1 MKKWLEYL
9 VSELFSNRKCR
20 GLGPWL
26 GRPRLLW
33 LMVNQGAR
41 GGGSSS
47 EIGLVATL
55 KHGSSPAGLQQRE
68 GKHGNLGSGLTGA
81 RAAVERRHD
90 GGDERWW
97 LELSARVKEGAREL
111 EREGK
116 RGGEGQGCSSP
127 FYRARRE
134 AEVAGIGGVAAVNG
148 VLNGAITGVK
158 EGGNAAE

>member
-55 KHGSSPAGLQQRE
+55 KHGSSPAGPQQRE
-68 GKHGNLGSGLTGA
+68 GKHGISAPASPGLGRRWRGDTMEATNGGGL
-81 RAAVERRHD
+81 
-90 GGDERWW
+90 
-97 LELSARVKEGAREL
+97 
-111 EREGK
+111 
-116 RGGEGQGCSSP
+116 SS
-127 FYRARRE
+127 
-134 AEVAGIGGVAAVNG
+134 
-148 VLNGAITGVK
+148 T
-158 EGGNAAE
+158 